1 MNPQIKQTLLIIC
14 LQTLGLRLQN
24 YYIFLICA
32 RGRGKN
38 IKNSWKVWGM
48 YWMIID
54 WYRSGFEVV
63 TRKEAERD
71 RGMAGGR

>member
-54 WYRSGFEVV
+54 WYRSGIGVV
-63 TRKEAERD
+63 RRKKAERS
-71 RGMAGGR
+71 RQKVGER